1 MMDDLII
8 NATPFTP
15 EIRFYYSK
23 DCLEI
28 SGESYPENTSE
39 FYGPVFR
46 SLSTYLDGI
55 IDRTV
60 TVIVRMKYFNSS
72 SSKILIN
79 LFDQLDDACE
89 KGNDITVNW
98 FYRNGDDDSREFGE
112 EFSEDLQY
120 LHFNIVPE

>member
-1 MMDDLII
+1 MDDLII